1 MSAHHELPIPP
12 ETSGDRE
19 AVVSWVSRHLGDLA
33 SGDPAAA
40 PTRGGQSAAD
50 AALDSFDV
58 TGYARRRNSVL
69 PVQRRGASR
78 LSAYIR
84 HGLLTLPRVYEDVQ
98 GGPADD
104 VEKFRDELLWQEYA
118 RHLYALSLIHI

>member
-19 AVVSWVSRHLGDLA
+19 AVVSWVSRYLGDLA

-58 TGYARRRNSVL
+58 TGYARRRNSCCPFNDAV
-69 PVQRRGASR
+69 PHDCRRISG
-78 LSAYIR
+78 
-84 HGLLTLPRVYEDVQ
+84 TD
-98 GGPADD
+98 
-104 VEKFRDELLWQEYA
+104 F
-118 RHLYALSLIHI
+118 